1 MKALDLQ
8 LEQLTKRFGN
18 VEAVRDISLE
28 VTSGEF
34 LCLLGPSGCGKT
46 TLLRMI
52 AGLVEPTAGT
62 IRLGD
67 QVMNGVPPYERDT
80 AMVFQNWAL
89 FPHKT
94 VADNIAF
101 GLKMRGVPKKHRQE
115 KVAEYLELVRLPGLE
130 TRMPTQLSGGQQQR
144 VALARALVVEPRVL
158 LMDEPLSNLDMN
170 LRRDMRLEILEIQKR
185 LNITTVFVTHDQT
198 EALELADSIM
208 VLNQGQVEQVGG
220 SLEVYENPKTQ
231 FVAEFIGQAN
241 FFAGLVTAADSS
253 LVTLRTARGL
263 LMTSTNSCDLKEGAG
278 GVISVKPQHL
288 TIVPSGSAAP
298 ENIFPG
304 RIRLKTHMGAHIRY
318 LVDLDDEARAFIDIA
333 NTPSEPRYSVGDEI
347 TVGWLADISVCFP
360 SS

>member
-1 MKALDLQ
+1 MSK
-8 LEQLTKRFGN
+8 TFGD
-18 VEAVRDISLE
+18 VEAVRDVSID

-52 AGLVEPTAGT
+52 AGLEEPTEGT

-67 QVMNGVPPYERDT
+67 QMMSGIPPYERDT

-89 FPHKT
+89 FPHKN

-101 GLKMRGVPKKHRQE
+101 GLKMRGIPKNLRQE
-115 KVAEYLELVRLPGLE
+115 KVAAYLDLVRLPGLE
-130 TRMPTQLSGGQQQR
+130 QRMPGQLSGGQQQR

-208 VLNQGQVEQVGG
+208 VLNRGQVEQVGL
-220 SLEVYENPKTQ
+220 SLEVYENPRTQ

-241 FFAGLVTAADSS
+241 FFAGLVTAANSS
-253 LVTLRTARGL
+253 LVTLKTATGL
-263 LMTSTNSCDLKEGAG
+263 SMTSRNNCDLKEGAE
-278 GVISVKPQHL
+278 GVVSVKPQHL
-288 TIVPSGSAAP
+288 TIVGNGREAP
-298 ENIFPG
+298 ENTFTG
-304 RIRLKTHMGAHIRY
+304 RIRLKTHMGAHVRY
-318 LVDLDDEARAFIDIA
+318 HVDLDDENKVFIDVA
-333 NTPSEPRYSVGDEI
+333 NAPGEPKYSVGDQI
-347 TVGWLADISVCFP
+347 TVGWQADSSACFP

>member
-1 MKALDLQ
+1 MRALDLQ
-8 LEQLTKRFGN
+8 LEHLSKRFGD
-18 VEAVRDISLE
+18 VEAVCDVSID

-52 AGLVEPTAGT
+52 AGLEEPTEGT
-62 IRLGD
+62 VRLGD
-67 QVMNGVPPYERDT
+67 RVMNGIPPYERDT

-89 FPHKT
+89 FPHKN

-101 GLKMRGVPKKHRQE
+101 GLKMRGTPKNVRQE
-115 KVAEYLELVRLPGLE
+115 KVAAYLDLVRLPGLE
-130 TRMPTQLSGGQQQR
+130 QRMPGQLSGGQQQR

-208 VLNQGQVEQVGG
+208 VLNRGRVEQVGL
-220 SLEVYENPKTQ
+220 SLDVYENPKTQ

-241 FFAGLVTAADSS
+241 FFAGVVTAANSS
-253 LVTLRTARGL
+253 LVTMKTATGL
-263 LMTSTNSCDLKEGAG
+263 SITSRNNCDLKEGDES
-278 GVISVKPQHL
+278 VVSVKPQHL
-288 TIVPSGSAAP
+288 TIVGNGRGAP
-298 ENIFPG
+298 ENSFTG

-318 LVDLDDEARAFIDIA
+318 HVDLDDENKVYIDVTNA
-333 NTPSEPRYSVGDEI
+333 PGEPKYSVGDRI
-347 TVGWLADISVCFP
+347 TVGWQADSAVCFP